1 MYYRGGEGQWSYA
14 LHRLT
19 GIGVFLFLLIHI
31 LDTFLILFGPGP
43 YNHAMDLY
51 KAAWFR
57 PAEILLAAAVF
68 YHAGNGV
75 RITLY
80 DLFPGTIR
88 YHKQMFVIGAL
99 LFIILMVWT
108 SQLMLRGVLW

>member
-1 MYYRGGEGQWSYA
+1 MLYRGGEGQWSYF

-19 GIGVFLFLLIHI
+19 GIGVFVFLLIHI
-31 LDTFLILFGPGP
+31 LDTFLIMLGPGP

-51 KAAWFR
+51 HAAWFR

-75 RITLY
+75 RIVIY
-80 DLFPGTIR
+80 DFLPGSIR
-88 YHKQMFVIGAL
+88 YHKAMFVIGVILYVAL
-99 LFIILMVWT
+99 MIWT
-108 SQLMLRGVLW
+108 GKIMLRGVL